1 MSSAETETPPKSRPG
16 RTKGEVKVW
25 LTAMGLAT
33 GLIMIIG
40 LLALIAWNGIS
51 VFWPKVVHEFTI
63 AEADGKTSIIA
74 GELVKTQMR
83 RSTDGSGEKEEIQI
97 FVGNKDSYGL
107 GFRFL
112 DAESIKGRA
121 EPTGLIVAERM
132 EYGDAIFY
140 PVTLELAG
148 GKTIPAEDA
157 SFETELRRLI
167 AEVNDRRD
175 EILHVEKTEIGAIN
189 ERIRQF
195 ELTIRGLERDEDI
208 VPTDRDAKIQAVRDK
223 IAAEQG
229 DYEQLAAKAKALRDK
244 QKEHQLKYRLASG
257 EEKSQPIGDFVYF
270 YQPNQLGV
278 FGKLGVFCH
287 QFWEFVS
294 AEPREANTE
303 GGIFPAIF
311 GTFVMTILMAVMVS
325 PLGVIAA
332 IYLREY
338 AKQGLMVQIVRI
350 CVNNLAGVPSIVFGV
365 FGLGFFVYGVGGF
378 IDGGPKHPLPP
389 FSWMLWAMTFICSA
403 PIAIFLAMNYGGPS
417 ANLSKPHPVIVF

>member
-112 DAESIKGRA
+112 DAESIKERA

-175 EILHVEKTEIGAIN
+175 EILHVEKTEIG
-189 ERIRQF
+189 
-195 ELTIRGLERDEDI
+195 
-208 VPTDRDAKIQAVRDK
+208 
-223 IAAEQG
+223 
-229 DYEQLAAKAKALRDK
+229 
-244 QKEHQLKYRLASG
+244 
-257 EEKSQPIGDFVYF
+257 
-270 YQPNQLGV
+270 
-278 FGKLGVFCH
+278 
-287 QFWEFVS
+287 
-294 AEPREANTE
+294 
-303 GGIFPAIF
+303 
-311 GTFVMTILMAVMVS
+311 
-325 PLGVIAA
+325 
-332 IYLREY
+332 
-338 AKQGLMVQIVRI
+338 
-350 CVNNLAGVPSIVFGV
+350 
-365 FGLGFFVYGVGGF
+365 
-378 IDGGPKHPLPP
+378 
-389 FSWMLWAMTFICSA
+389 
-403 PIAIFLAMNYGGPS
+403 
-417 ANLSKPHPVIVF
+417 